1 MLRAMWRPSLTLAPL
16 VLLACSGGSTTRP
29 ALPPVTT
36 GDPAP
41 PADPV
46 EPDPEPAPTAGPVT
60 VERVVVSLGRTSGTA
75 TTTTDPDG
83 RITIAYDT
91 LWNGRGPRTDGT
103 ITLAPDGTIATLAI
117 EGHHMMRTPMEESFQ
132 RDGARALWKSLE
144 DRGAQEVAGTAF
156 YVPMAQVPELGG
168 LLVAAALKNGG
179 TLPLLP
185 SGEATVERATAAKI
199 DGPSGKQTIILHRIT
214 GVGVDPFHTWMNPDG
229 TWWGTTDEWWSI
241 VPKGYEDEIEPLLE
255 VQNQLIKD
263 YATELAL
270 AHAQHLP
277 DAGLAYTHARVLD
290 VAKGKW
296 LPDHTVV
303 VVGDTITAVGP
314 SKKVKVPEG
323 AQEIDLAGKALIPGM
338 FDMHAHLDSADG
350 ALNIASGVTSVR
362 DVGNDADLLD
372 DYKDRFDSGAAIGP
386 RVFRYG
392 FIEGRGEKA
401 ASSKVTAETEEEAL
415 AGVKYYVDRGYDGIK
430 IYNSMKVE
438 LVPIIAKAAHD
449 AGLEV
454 TGHIP
459 VHMLAEDAVRAGY
472 DGIEHINM
480 LMLNFLA
487 TKETDTRDTT
497 RFTLVGDKAA
507 GIDLKSKRV
516 KAFIKLLEAEKV
528 VVDPTISVFE
538 DILYGQPGEI
548 IPGREALV
556 ARLPPINQRDAKVN
570 GLPGQDVAQYRKS
583 FQRCLDMIKAL
594 YDAKVTLVIG
604 TDTLAGLF
612 HHHEMKL
619 FVRAGIPTAAVLRMA
634 TIDAARVLG
643 ADKELGSIKVGKTAD
658 LVVVDGDPLK
668 NIDDISRVV
677 STMRG
682 GVIYPSA
689 PLYRAYGITPLVE

>member
-1 MLRAMWRPSLTLAPL
+1 M
-16 VLLACSGGSTTRP
+16 
-29 ALPPVTT
+29 
-36 GDPAP
+36 
-41 PADPV
+41 
-46 EPDPEPAPTAGPVT
+46 PTAAGPVT
-60 VERVVVSLGRTSGTA
+60 VERVVVSLGRNSGTA

-83 RITIAYDT
+83 TVTIAYDT

-103 ITLAPDGTIATLAI
+103 ITVAADGTIATLAI
-117 EGHHMMRTPMEESFQ
+117 KGHHMMRTPMEETFQ
-132 RDGARALWKSLE
+132 REGARATWKSLE
-144 DRGAQEVAGTAF
+144 DQGEREVAGTAF
-156 YVPMAQVPELGG
+156 YVPMAQVPELPG

-179 TLPLLP
+179 SIPLLP
-185 SGEATVERATAAKI
+185 TGEAIVERGTAARI
-199 DGPSGKQTIILHRIT
+199 EGPDGKQTIVLHRIS
-214 GVGVDPFHTWMNPDG
+214 GVGVTALHTWMNADG
-229 TWWGTTDEWWSI
+229 SWWGTTSEWWSI

-255 VQNQLIKD
+255 VQNQLIRD
-263 YATELAL
+263 HATELAL
-270 AHAQHLP
+270 QNAHRP
-277 DAGLAYTHARVLD
+277 SEAGLAYTHARVLD
-290 VAKGKW
+290 VEKGKW
-296 LPDHTVV
+296 IADQTVV
-303 VVGDTITAVGP
+303 VAGDKIISVGP
-314 SKKVKVPEG
+314 SKKAKIPEG
-323 AQEIDLAGKALIPGM
+323 AEVVDLAGKALLPGM

-362 DVGNDADLLD
+362 DVGNDPDLLA
-372 DYKDRFDSGAAIGP
+372 DYEDRFDSGAAIGP
-386 RVFRYG
+386 RVFSFG

-415 AGVKYYVDRGYDGIK
+415 AAVKYYVDRGYDGIK

-438 LVPIIAKAAHD
+438 LVPVITKAAHA

-487 TKETDTRDTT
+487 TKETETRDTT

-516 KAFIKLLEAEKV
+516 KAFLKLLRSEKV
-528 VVDPTISVFE
+528 VVDPTVSVFE
-538 DILYGQPGEI
+538 DILYGKPGEI
-548 IPGREALV
+548 IAGREALV
-556 ARLPPINQRDAKVN
+556 ARLPPANQRDAKVN
-570 GLPGQDVAQYRKS
+570 GLPGQDVEQYRKS

-604 TDTLAGLF
+604 TDTLPGLF

-643 ADKELGSIKVGKTAD
+643 VDQELGSIKPGKAAD
-658 LVVVDGDPLK
+658 LFVVDGDPLK
-668 NIDDISRVV
+668 NIEDIDRVV

-682 GVIYPSA
+682 GVVYPSA
-689 PLYRAYGITPLVE
+689 PLYRAHGIQPLVE